1 MGLQKRTPAEAGGV
15 IEQSLLLTS
24 PKSGAHFISGPFLK
38 GKSMNHDE
46 TRKYIHDLANSFSI
60 IDASLT
66 RVITLI
72 SRNNPQLADEIQ
84 RLRKADE
91 YVKKSVHTL
100 KQLREH
106 VHAQSNAEKS
116 E

>member
-1 MGLQKRTPAEAGGV
+1 
-15 IEQSLLLTS
+15 
-24 PKSGAHFISGPFLK
+24 
-38 GKSMNHDE
+38 MNHDE

-60 IDASLT
+60 LDASLA
-66 RVITLI
+66 RALTLLT
-72 SRNNPQLADEIQ
+72 RNNPQLADEIQ

-91 YVKKSVHTL
+91 YVKKSIHTL

-106 VHAQSNAEKS
+106 VHKQIAEENQKS

>member
-1 MGLQKRTPAEAGGV
+1 
-15 IEQSLLLTS
+15 
-24 PKSGAHFISGPFLK
+24 
-38 GKSMNHDE
+38 MNHDE

-60 IDASLT
+60 LDASLA
-66 RVITLI
+66 RALTLLT
-72 SRNNPQLADEIQ
+72 RNNPQLADEIQ

-91 YVKKSVHTL
+91 YVKKSIHTL

-106 VHAQSNAEKS
+106 VHKQIAEENQKP